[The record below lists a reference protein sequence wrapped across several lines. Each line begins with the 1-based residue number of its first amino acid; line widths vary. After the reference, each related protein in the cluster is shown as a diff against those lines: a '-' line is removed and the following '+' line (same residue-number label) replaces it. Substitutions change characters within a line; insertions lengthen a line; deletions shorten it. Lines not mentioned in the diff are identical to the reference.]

1 MPQLN
6 PAPWFP
12 LLLLTWGTLLLLMM
26 KTTHNTKQTDPTVAT
41 HTNHHTT
48 WPWPW
53 Y

>member
-6 PAPWFP
+6 PAPWFA
-12 LLLLTWGTLLLLMM
+12 LLLLTWSTLLLLMM
-26 KTTHNTKQTDPTVAT
+26 KITHNTKQTDPTATT
-41 HTNHHTT
+41 HTNRHTT